1 MCCPRVARN
10 NRRRDDKELTLTM
23 SDSIPQKAPMAC
35 KVCGE
40 TDLDLLMTLRFRGT
54 EIRKERIC
62 KSCHLMRLRLR
73 QYHLSME
80 QYQAM
85 EDRQSN
91 LCAICGKPPKGRV
104 LHIDHCHRSGK
115 VRALLCGSCNMI
127 LGLANDD
134 QEILMNALAYLREH
148 SAM

>member
-1 MCCPRVARN
+1 MCCLRVATN
-10 NRRRDDKELTLTM
+10 NRRRGDKELTLTM
-23 SDSIPQKAPMAC
+23 SSIPRNAPMVC

-40 TDLDLLMTLRFRGT
+40 TDLSLLVTRQFRGT
-54 EIRKERIC
+54 EISKARLC
-62 KSCHLMRLRLR
+62 KSCHLIRLRLR

-134 QEILMNALAYLREH
+134 QEILMKALAYLREH